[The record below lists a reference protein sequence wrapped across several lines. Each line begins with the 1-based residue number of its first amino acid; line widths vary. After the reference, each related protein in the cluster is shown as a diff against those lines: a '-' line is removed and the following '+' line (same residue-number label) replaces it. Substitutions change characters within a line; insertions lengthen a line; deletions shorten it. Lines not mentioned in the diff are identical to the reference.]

1 MSSPVS
7 GAGPWDPVRGDVS
20 RHDGDT
26 TGSGH
31 SGDSGDSP
39 TLTMT
44 LPPLLL
50 HAGSVTSTA
59 GPAPAPPLAL
69 GHRIHQDSTPSP
81 AKLTSPC
88 PLCSGNCSK
97 VSALQYF
104 KAFLNLFLYFSF
116 TARSASSE
124 ETSSTRAPR
133 CVRGSQRSSCGSSP
147 CRETSPTAR
156 RR

>member
-7 GAGPWDPVRGDVS
+7 GAGPWDPVRGDMS

-31 SGDSGDSP
+31 SGDTGDSP

-59 GPAPAPPLAL
+59 APAPATALPLNL
-69 GHRIHQDSTPSP
+69 GHHHHQDSTPSP

-97 VSALQYF
+97 VSAEYF
-104 KAFLNLFLYFSF
+104 
-116 TARSASSE
+116 
-124 ETSSTRAPR
+124 
-133 CVRGSQRSSCGSSP
+133 
-147 CRETSPTAR
+147 
-156 RR
+156 

>member
-7 GAGPWDPVRGDVS
+7 GAGPWDPVRGDMS

-31 SGDSGDSP
+31 SGDTGDSP

-50 HAGSVTSTA
+50 HAGSVTSSA
-59 GPAPAPPLAL
+59 GPALALPLNL
-69 GHRIHQDSTPSP
+69 GHRPHQDSTPSP

-97 VSALQYF
+97 VSAMQHF
-104 KAFLNLFLYFSF
+104 KAVLNLFLISVLLLG
-116 TARSASSE
+116 
-124 ETSSTRAPR
+124 
-133 CVRGSQRSSCGSSP
+133 VRHQRRLRPLELC
-147 CRETSPTAR
+147 AV
-156 RR
+156 